1 MIYRVSRTTV
11 AGLGMALA
19 LSVAS
24 RASPQSNPVA
34 PDSASSTRPGYA
46 LSDAQIRLEARRL
59 NMMKMD
65 CQGQAQQL
73 LAAQKA
79 ASTAGR
85 LSEAEAYGKTVRDKM
100 ACIDKANQDLLQLQN
115 QVGPAKSRLF
125 AAEDRFHWEYHQGLQ
140 HHLSMLQRFDEQ
152 LTNPDAVVYGP
163 FAEKINA
170 FQRQLD
176 RFRNR
181 YIRLLKEPET
191 QEFAKTLFQAG
202 DLLITSAETW
212 KRQLKAEAE
221 IAELTPKGPS
231 PQLSRFQT
239 TRDSAVK
246 QRAGQWATAQR
257 LISQAT
263 ALGATQ

>member
-1 MIYRVSRTTV
+1 
-11 AGLGMALA
+11 MAVA

-24 RASPQSNPVA
+24 WASPQSNPV
-34 PDSASSTRPGYA
+34 PPGSGSSTSPGYA

-59 NMMKMD
+59 DTMKVD
-65 CQGQAQQL
+65 CLGQAQQL

-79 ASTAGR
+79 ASAGGR
-85 LSEAEAYGKTVRDKM
+85 VSEAEAYGKTVREKM
-100 ACIDKANQDLLQLQN
+100 ACVDKANQDLLQLQN

-125 AAEDRFHWEYHQGLQ
+125 AAEDRFHQEYHQGLQ
-140 HHLSMLQRFDEQ
+140 HHLSILQRFDEQ
-152 LTNPDAVVYGP
+152 IAKPEDVEYRP
-163 FAEKINA
+163 FAEQMNA

-202 DLLITSAETW
+202 DLLITSVETW

-221 IAELTPKGPS
+221 IADLAPKGPS
-231 PQLSRFQT
+231 PQLSRVQT
-239 TRDSAVK
+239 IRESAVSS
-246 QRAGQWATAQR
+246 ALDVATAQR
-257 LISQAT
+257 LVTQAT
-263 ALGATQ
+263 ALAATR